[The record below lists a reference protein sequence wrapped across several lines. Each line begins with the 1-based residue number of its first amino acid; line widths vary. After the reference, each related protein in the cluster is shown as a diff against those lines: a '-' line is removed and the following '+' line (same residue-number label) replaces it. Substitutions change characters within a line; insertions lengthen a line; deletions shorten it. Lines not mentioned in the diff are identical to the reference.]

1 MGGGWQLD
9 DQENYDS
16 TRAKNLRSRGGGSP
30 PMVIEQ
36 VTIQLGVKNVKSS
49 GGVAGGLGMIEKVII
64 QVVAKH
70 LKVAG
75 GVGGRQPP
83 HDDPE
88 SDDSIRAGD
97 DRKSDDL

>member
-1 MGGGWQLD
+1 
-9 DQENYDS
+9 
-16 TRAKNLRSRGGGSP
+16 
-30 PMVIEQ
+30 MV
-36 VTIQLGVKNVKSS
+36 
-49 GGVAGGLGMIEKVII
+49 IEKVII

-75 GVGGRQPP
+75 GFGGRQPP

-97 DRKSDDL
+97 DRKSDDSMRGKKST